1 MTNNKPRKKSLRRS
15 SWIPSF
21 GLGCLIASHHNVA
34 SNFGHESS
42 AHFLRSLVLTQSV
55 IGEGLRRVGASNH
68 LA

>member
-15 SWIPSF
+15 SWIASF
-21 GLGCLIASHHNVA
+21 GLGCLIASHDKVA
-34 SNFGHESS
+34 GNFGHESR
-42 AHFLRSLVLTQSV
+42 ADFLRSLVLSQSV